1 MPSEFL
7 IQEFLLQGDGFCNV
21 WSERSFCGTALW
33 QWCRAIC
40 VHAHAPACMS
50 IRSPCLNSLGESCGG
65 RHEQKVLWLRIFR
78 SKNILIKE
86 VFLWLKVHIVWLLL
100 MHMRLQPPPIDL
112 FGQVVIRSYMYG
124 VRRGCVGFAKYG
136 IGSTSSGDTGETS
149 EEENSKYILRFQLS
163 FSIHVVG
170 IWTFGVIMFKCYKV
184 GLNFK
189 QCDTNPVCKVACY
202 ANANN
207 WIQVHLKVRNSH
219 TNTASS
225 ALQQWRLPNLISC
238 SKGL

>member
-40 VHAHAPACMS
+40 LHAHAPACMS

-100 MHMRLQPPPIDL
+100 MHMRLQPPLSIYLARWWSAPTCTVC
-112 FGQVVIRSYMYG
+112 GEG
-124 VRRGCVGFAKYG
+124 V
-136 IGSTSSGDTGETS
+136 
-149 EEENSKYILRFQLS
+149 
-163 FSIHVVG
+163 
-170 IWTFGVIMFKCYKV
+170 
-184 GLNFK
+184 
-189 QCDTNPVCKVACY
+189 
-202 ANANN
+202 
-207 WIQVHLKVRNSH
+207 
-219 TNTASS
+219 S
-225 ALQQWRLPNLISC
+225 ALQNMGLDLQVQVTLARLLKKKTANIF
-238 SKGL
+238 